1 VNPPVDPGFI
11 DVTADSFSVS
21 TARGRNRDLQ
31 RTNAGSIGAAFRNQ
45 TRLFDP
51 RGDGPYLGFIK
62 PRVPVTLK
70 VDGFD
75 AFTGVI
81 NDWDLTYSIDGDST
95 ANLTGADAFTFF
107 AQESASGTA
116 IAESSG
122 ARINRIL
129 DNFPIPF
136 AEDKRQIDD
145 GNATLAAEVY
155 DSNSLQYL
163 QSIEESEGGLIFITK
178 DGDFAFQQRLLQ
190 PVEST
195 TQFIDGP
202 GGIPYDDIEISFGTD
217 LLANR
222 VIVTSAAGTAIA
234 ENTDSQAENGV
245 AELTV
250 NSLLDSGSLEGLA
263 NFLVFKYGTPEYRIA
278 SVRVNMKGLTLEQRA
293 EVSLLELGSQADV
306 IFTPNKI
313 GQPISIRNRITGISH
328 DVGLDSHYCTF
339 NFEALGFSFFILDDP
354 VAGILDNTE
363 YVLGF

>member
-1 VNPPVDPGFI
+1 MPFTQNPPAFTWNNLNTTWAALDDSWLGTFDPYVQIILGTKTPFAFNWTNLQDTWAEVGTTWENILDPSLVNPPVDPGFI

-217 LLANR
+217 LLPNR
-222 VIVTSAAGTAIA
+222 VV
-234 ENTDSQAENGV
+234 DS
-245 AELTV
+245 
-250 NSLLDSGSLEGLA
+250 
-263 NFLVFKYGTPEYRIA
+263 
-278 SVRVNMKGLTLEQRA
+278 
-293 EVSLLELGSQADV
+293 
-306 IFTPNKI
+306 
-313 GQPISIRNRITGISH
+313 TG
-328 DVGLDSHYCTF
+328 
-339 NFEALGFSFFILDDP
+339 
-354 VAGILDNTE
+354 
-363 YVLGF
+363 